1 MNANRMQKSDAIC
14 WEDECMTGLMAQ
26 INSQVTVG
34 QADEGLMASGILH
47 AFAYE
52 SPMGYK
58 DSLKTCI
65 LEKNQH

>member
-1 MNANRMQKSDAIC
+1 
-14 WEDECMTGLMAQ
+14 MTGLMAQ